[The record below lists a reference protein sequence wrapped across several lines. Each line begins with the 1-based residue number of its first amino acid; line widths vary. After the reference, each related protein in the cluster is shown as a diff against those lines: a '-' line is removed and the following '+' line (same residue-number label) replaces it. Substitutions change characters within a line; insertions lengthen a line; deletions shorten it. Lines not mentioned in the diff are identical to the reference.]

1 MIYIFLVLIGCQ
13 DTAENYAKSWIR
25 SHNPTAP
32 ISGLT
37 CEADQYAV
45 DGRVNCVVK
54 IEEVGRIF
62 TYKLKCYNSNKL
74 AHFKNGCIEALDD

>member
-1 MIYIFLVLIGCQ
+1 MIFVFLLLIGCPG
-13 DTAENYAKSWIR
+13 TAESYAKSWMR

-32 ISGLT
+32 IAEIF
-37 CEADQYAV
+37 CYEMEDV
-45 DGRVNCVVK
+45 DGRVNCVVN

-74 AHFKNGCIEALDD
+74 AHQNGCIEALDD